1 MVFMPPTNDKAS
13 KKNKS
18 PLLETYPNLTPAHRD
33 AETGGAIPA
42 DADVEAAKRWVEE
55 NEL

>member
-1 MVFMPPTNDKAS
+1 MGFMQPS
-13 KKNKS
+13 KNKKDKS
-18 PLLETYPNLTPAHRD
+18 PLLETYPNLTPSHRD
-33 AETGGAIPA
+33 AETGGAIPS

>member
-1 MVFMPPTNDKAS
+1 MAFMQLPKN
-13 KKNKS
+13 KKDKS
-18 PLLETYPNLTPAHRD
+18 PLLETYPNLTPSQRD
-33 AETGGAIPA
+33 TETGGAIPS